1 MNDDSTD
8 QNRPLHVAIIGAGS
22 AAFAAAIQAT
32 KLGAKVSIIEA
43 DKRVGGTCVN
53 VGCVPSK
60 ILIQAAK
67 IAHETEQTAFPSI
80 QIKSF
85 DLNRSTLAKQIHQR
99 VDELRVAKYENL
111 LEDNPLIELIRGYAK
126 FHNSNELHVELNEGG
141 TLRLS
146 PDKILIATGSRANIP
161 PINGLDETPYWTST
175 EALFTETTPKSLIVI
190 GASVVALEI
199 AQAFL
204 RLGSFVTLIAR
215 TTLLSNEDSAIGE
228 LLMATLQTEG
238 MKVLTHSELESVC
251 YINNQFKCT
260 TTTGDELESEQIL
273 VATGRQANT
282 HQLNLQAANVDTD
295 HQGRIIVGND
305 LQTSQENV
313 YAAGDCTQLPQFVYV
328 AAAAG
333 TRAGKNMVGGHAV
346 LDLTTLPTVVFTDPQ
361 VATVGLTVKQAQ
373 EQGIPVISR
382 KLDLEHVPRALANF
396 NTTGFIQLVANEST
410 EQLIGAQIVADV
422 AGEMIQTAAIAVA
435 QKMTITDLADTLF
448 PYLTQVEGLKLC
460 AQTFSQDVSQL
471 SCCAG

>member
-1 MNDDSTD
+1 MNDCCID
-8 QNRPLHVAIIGAGS
+8 QNRPLHVAIIGSGS

-32 KLGAKVSIIEA
+32 KSGAKVSIIEA
-43 DKRVGGTCVN
+43 NKMIGGTCVN

-67 IAHETEQTAFPSI
+67 VAHETEQTAFPSLH
-80 QIKSF
+80 IKFF
-85 DLNRSTLAKQIHQR
+85 DLNRSMLAKQIHQR
-99 VDELRVAKYENL
+99 VDELRAAKYENL
-111 LEDNPLIELIRGYAK
+111 LEENPLIELIEGCAK
-126 FHNSNELHVELNEGG
+126 FHNSNELQVELNDGG

-146 PDKILIATGSRANIP
+146 PDKILIATGARANIP
-161 PINGLDETPYWTST
+161 PINGLKDAPYWTST
-175 EALFTETTPKSLIVI
+175 EALFTETTPKSLVII
-190 GASVVALEI
+190 GASMVALEI
-199 AQAFL
+199 AQALL
-204 RLGSFVTLIAR
+204 RLGSQVTLIAR

-228 LLMATLQTEG
+228 LLMATLESEG
-238 MKVLTHSELESVC
+238 MNVLTHSELESVC

-260 TTTGDELESEQIL
+260 TTSGDELESEQVL

-282 HQLNLQAANVDTD
+282 DQLNLQETNIDTD
-295 HQGRIIVGND
+295 NQGRIVVGKD

-333 TRAGKNMVGGHAV
+333 TRAGKNMVGGNAV
-346 LDLTTLPTVVFTDPQ
+346 LDLTTLPSVVFTDPQ
-361 VATVGLTVKQAQ
+361 VATVGLTVKQA
-373 EQGIPVISR
+373 EKQGISVISR
-382 KLDLEHVPRALANF
+382 KLDLEHVPRSLANF

-422 AGEMIQTAAIAVA
+422 ASEMIQTAAIAVA

>member
-1 MNDDSTD
+1 MNDDSTGRD
-8 QNRPLHVAIIGAGS
+8 RPLHVAIIGAGS

-43 DKRVGGTCVN
+43 DKRIGGTCVN

-85 DLNRSTLAKQIHQR
+85 DLNRSMLTKQIHQR

-126 FHNSNELHVELNEGG
+126 FHNPNELHVELNEGG
-141 TLRLS
+141 ALRLS

-204 RLGSFVTLIAR
+204 RLGSHVTLIAR
-215 TTLLSNEDSAIGE
+215 TTLLSKEDSTIGE
-228 LLMATLQTEG
+228 LLMAALKSEG
-238 MKVLTHSELESVC
+238 MNVLTHSELKSVC

-260 TTTGDELESEQIL
+260 TTTGDELESEQVL

-282 HQLNLQAANVDTD
+282 DQLNLQAANVDTD
-295 HQGRIIVGND
+295 NKGRIIVGND

-333 TRAGKNMVGGHAV
+333 TRAAKNMVGGHAV

-361 VATVGLTVKQAQ
+361 VATVGLTVKQAE
-373 EQGIPVISR
+373 EQGISVISR
-382 KLDLEHVPRALANF
+382 KLDLEHVPRSLANF
-396 NTTGFIQLVANEST
+396 NTTGFIQLVANERT